1 MPPTRVRGSE
11 TLSES
16 TSLRPAVASESD
28 GRPADWSRPSSYLI
42 TLSKVISV
50 LSPAILAGY
59 KLPKNYQ
66 ATNQPVAFR
75 LKKILHRYQKMQ
87 GHQLR
92 QRRVAARIPGQ
103 ILCNKVGI
111 SRGRLSDIEREYVQP
126 RQEELARLNGALDE
140 LISDGSIVN
149 DQSSADEQVNESSAA

>member
-1 MPPTRVRGSE
+1 
-11 TLSES
+11 
-16 TSLRPAVASESD
+16 
-28 GRPADWSRPSSYLI
+28 
-42 TLSKVISV
+42 
-50 LSPAILAGY
+50 
-59 KLPKNYQ
+59 
-66 ATNQPVAFR
+66 
-75 LKKILHRYQKMQ
+75 MQ

-140 LISDGSIVN
+140 LI
-149 DQSSADEQVNESSAA
+149 AAREKVVAVAEEGGWPL